1 MIKRINFFGGP
12 GSGKS
17 TTAAWLYS
25 ELKTRGLSIE
35 LVTEYV
41 KIWAI
46 RKEKPEVFDQIL
58 FLGEQMHS
66 EYRFLKHGVERIVT
80 DSPVFLSGLY
90 ASFYDTENRFRL
102 QKSILDIAFEYE
114 AQFPSLN
121 IFLNRKDREYKQEGR
136 YQSLEE
142 AIEIDTYIRNFLWD
156 NADRLNVQFI
166 DYNNR
171 PNILTTVI
179 QHL

>member
-46 RKEKPEVFDQIL
+46 RREKPEVFDQIL

-114 AQFPSLN
+114 TQFPSLN

-142 AIEIDTYIRNFLWD
+142 AIEIDKYIMDFLCQHSNKLNF
-156 NADRLNVQFI
+156 RII
-166 DYNNR
+166 DYDDRQGILNN
-171 PNILTTVI
+171 II